1 MNSVP
6 SRTRI
11 RTAVPEDAD
20 ALLKIYGPYVKE
32 TAITFEYEVPSTE
45 EFTARIKNTLKHY
58 PYLVAEQDGKP
69 IGYAYTGPFVGR
81 AACSWAAETSIYLN
95 RSAVGSGIGRKLY
108 EALENISKL
117 QNFLNLNAAVAYPGM
132 EDSYLTKNSV
142 QFHEHMGYK
151 PVGIFHKCGYKFGT
165 WYDLMWMEKW
175 LGPHT
180 GHPAPVIPFP
190 ELEAKIQNSNIQNIE
205 IKEILGGRS

>member
-20 ALLKIYGPYVKE
+20 ALLRIYSPYVKQ

-81 AACSWAAETSIYLN
+81 AACSWAAETSIVSEPFLCGQ
-95 RSAVGSGIGRKLY
+95 RDRAEIIRGSGKY
-108 EALENISKL
+108 FQAAE
-117 QNFLNLNAAVAYPGM
+117 FLK
-132 EDSYLTKNSV
+132 SQCS
-142 QFHEHMGYK
+142 
-151 PVGIFHKCGYKFGT
+151 CGLSQHGGQLSHQKQRS
-165 WYDLMWMEKW
+165 
-175 LGPHT
+175 
-180 GHPAPVIPFP
+180 IP
-190 ELEAKIQNSNIQNIE
+190 
-205 IKEILGGRS
+205 